1 MQCVESSRA
10 HAYFDGEVDAV
21 TAADV
26 ERHVAQCPQCSALL
40 EELAQMRARM
50 QRELEYGQAP
60 PRLRLAIERML
71 DEESAAGTSAAA
83 AARPRTVARRPTS
96 PAWRTRAFWLGASG
110 GLGAALAA
118 SVVLFVLSA
127 IPTDPLLDD
136 VITAHVRSLMPEH
149 LTDVVST
156 DRHTVKPWF
165 AGHVDVSP
173 VVADFAAQGYRLVG
187 GRADYFD
194 HQRAAVVVYQH
205 GATSSTCSRGSQEG
219 KRSRSAPPAAAITSP
234 SGEWATCSIAPCPTP
249 AGRSCPR
256 WCGCCATPVP
266 ATCIDGDAR

>member
-1 MQCVESSRA
+1 MQCAESSRA
-10 HAYFDGEVDAV
+10 QAYFDGEVDAV

-50 QRELEYGQAP
+50 HRELEYGQAP

-83 AARPRTVARRPTS
+83 AARTVARRPTS

-127 IPTDPLLDD
+127 TPTDPLLDD

-173 VVADFAAQGYRLVG
+173 VVADFAAAGLSPG
-187 GRADYFD
+187 GRPCRLLRSSTRRGRGLSARRPR
-194 HQRAAVVVYQH
+194 HQRVHVGRRKANVP
-205 GATSSTCSRGSQEG
+205 GAHHPQRLSR
-219 KRSRSAPPAAAITSP
+219 RLLA
-234 SGEWATCSIAPCPTP
+234 EWAICSIAPCPTL

-266 ATCIDGDAR
+266 ATR